1 MQGQGTLAVL
11 SLSLGKKS
19 DFWGSQGPR
28 GGPESCKSEF
38 FEYSFGSPS
47 GRNFISK
54 SGRFQARF
62 SFRLDKSDSSDVLK
76 PRVLSEFRKILHLG
90 P

>member
-1 MQGQGTLAVL
+1 M
-11 SLSLGKKS
+11 
-19 DFWGSQGPR
+19 GSPGLR
-28 GGPESCKSEF
+28 GGPELCKSEF

-54 SGRFQARF
+54 SGRFQACF

-76 PRVLSEFRKILHLG
+76 PWVLSDFRKICIWTHNTPPKVG
-90 P
+90 IGGSGD